1 MTESAT
7 LVVRSVANAVASV
20 ALEIEPQL
28 PTSRGATSES
38 NPSGDAQL
46 TADVT
51 ADEQLA
57 ETLTALKAVGTYL
70 SEERETAIGSA
81 GRFTVAVDPLDGSK
95 NIRSANCAG
104 IIVGIYEGDLPLS
117 GQEMVGA
124 TTVIFGSMTLQTT
137 AVAGTVSRR
146 ALSMEGYET
155 LNTSVQLPDDP
166 TVYGIGGRRG
176 DRREDVDQYVDNI
189 SEEVKCRYGG
199 AMVADVQQVLSFG
212 GVYGY
217 PTVGGYPNGK
227 LRGLVE
233 VVPMAYIVETAGG
246 ASTVGTKSAL
256 EVPFEVCHDRTPVL
270 MGNQSLVERAP
281 DEL

>member
-1 MTESAT
+1 MTDQITS
-7 LVVRSVANAVASV
+7 VVRSIADSVAAVA
-20 ALEIEPQL
+20 LDIELQL

-46 TADVT
+46 AADVT

-57 ETLTALKAVGTYL
+57 KALTAIEAVGSYL
-70 SEERETAIGSA
+70 SEERETATGST

-95 NIRSANCAG
+95 NIRSANSAG
-104 IIVGIYEGDLPLS
+104 IIVGIYEDTLPLS

-124 TTVIFGSMTLQTT
+124 TTVVFGSMTLQTT
-137 AVAGTVSRR
+137 AVSGTVSRR
-146 ALSMEGYET
+146 ALSIEGHESLDTSME
-155 LNTSVQLPDDP
+155 LPDDA

-176 DRREDVDQYVDNI
+176 DRPEAVERYVDDI
-189 SEEVKCRYGG
+189 SGEVKCRYGG
-199 AMVADVQQVLSFG
+199 AMVADVQQVLTFG

-217 PTVGGYPNGK
+217 PTVEGYPDGK

-233 VVPMAYIVETAGG
+233 VVPMAYIIETAGG
-246 ASTVGTKSAL
+246 TSTVGERSAL
-256 EVPFEVCHDRTPVL
+256 AVPFDDPHERTPVL
-270 MGNQSLVERAP
+270 MGNRSLIERAP